1 MAEGTGELLFAH
13 LEKTIQGGGGRR
25 ESESVAE
32 EEEEGTA
39 HGQTLVS
46 QQELISERIWMDLSH
61 QLCQPFCS

>member
-1 MAEGTGELLFAH
+1 MSEGTGELLFTH

-32 EEEEGTA
+32 EEEERTA
-39 HGQTLVS
+39 HGQTSVS